1 MSTMRDMATTGKTP
15 AATAR
20 PKRAASK
27 KPPKFTTRADGEPTA
42 AELLAA
48 RVALAVDNPD
58 QPLMA
63 IYKPTPAPAKWVVN
77 LKFLI
82 DRGNVPTD
90 AILKRAKIG
99 RSTLYSWTQGRRGDR
114 PSQRV
119 LATLAKE
126 FGVPPEAWLW
136 DLKTLKAW
144 LEAEYPEYRYEFG
157 TVGTAEESPWTVGF
171 VAA

>member
-1 MSTMRDMATTGKTP
+1 MRDMATTGKTP

-20 PKRAASK
+20 PKRATTK
-27 KPPKFTTRADGEPTA
+27 KPPKFAPRADGEPTA

-63 IYKPTPAPAKWVVN
+63 IYRPTPVPAKWVTN

-90 AILKRAKIG
+90 AILKRTKIG

-114 PSQRV
+114 PSQRT
-119 LATLAKE
+119 LDLLAKD
-126 FGVPPEAWLW
+126 FGIPREAWLW

-144 LEAEYPEYRYEFG
+144 LEDTYPEYRYEFG
-157 TVGTAEESPWTVGF
+157 TSASSEESPWTMGSM
-171 VAA
+171 AA